1 MVRAVLQKKASVSQ
15 EEEARVLLAQM
26 VPRRAGRAE
35 GHRRRMAMKLP
46 ALERTN
52 QQRRRTASAAE
63 AGLDL
68 PPARFPACPPLC
80 RWSVSSLPSFSP

>member
-1 MVRAVLQKKASVSQ
+1 MARVAVVRAVLQKKASVSQ

-52 QQRRRTASAAE
+52 QAPGAFSSAA
-63 AGLDL
+63 GRLL
-68 PPARFPACPPLC
+68 L
-80 RWSVSSLPSFSP
+80 LKLG